1 MSQGTSGSRRGTA
14 GGGGDI
20 ELPPL
25 SLFLRIL
32 VTLISAQGIFALFLL
47 LVPLPDPLFP
57 AEPSQVIVAESGE
70 LLRVFL
76 NPQQQY
82 QLPLLPPRPGRR
94 QADESG
100 ANGSE
105 AGGTAAEGTA
115 LPGIPA
121 KLRDAVVC
129 YEDRRFYRHPGVD
142 TAAVLR
148 ALYDNL
154 RAGERVSGASTITMQ
169 VARLAGG
176 RPRTLAS
183 KLVEMLQ
190 ALKLEALLS
199 KEQILA
205 LYLTNAPFGGNIVGF
220 RAASYRYFGKEPSLL
235 TWAEAATL
243 AVLPNAPGLIDPQR
257 NREDLYLK
265 RNRLLR
271 LLAEWQL
278 LDGETLSRALVEP
291 LPGQLFRFPFQAP
304 HLSENL
310 HATRRQAV
318 VRTTIEA
325 SLQSRV
331 EEVVRYRMES
341 AGRLGVH
348 NAAVLVAETDSG
360 KVRVYVGSSDYYDQA
375 HNGQVDGIQARRST
389 GSLLKPFLY
398 ALAMDEG
405 LLLPATQIQD
415 IPSQFGAFSPQNIDL
430 SYRGLIPAA
439 ESLVLSLNVPAVRLL
454 SEYGLERYYQFLGL
468 AGLEG
473 LFRPPQDYG
482 LTLILGG
489 AEASLLELAGL
500 YRGLG
505 CFGLFS
511 SLTLV
516 EGEPQEPRLRLIS
529 PGASYLV
536 LQILTRLGRP
546 GAEYYWENYQSGR
559 PLSWKTGTSYGQK
572 DAWSIGVNPR
582 WTVAVWVG
590 NFTGEGNANLRSSA
604 LAAPLLFDVF
614 NILPGRGGEERFRPP
629 AGGLQPVRLC
639 RDTGYRA
646 GPDCPDSYVASAPA
660 GTKPLPQC
668 PYHKKIYV
676 TLDGGYR
683 VNALCWEPGKY
694 REEIRLFYPPSVAQ
708 YLRERG
714 QLVEQIPPFQPGFSG
729 TDGLPSLRIVYPEE
743 GAKIW
748 IPRDLD
754 GKDQKLT
761 LRAAHLEPDSVVYW
775 YADDIYL
782 GVTRERHAWSARF
795 PRGRHELEIID
806 ARGNRASRSFFV
818 ASER

>member
-1 MSQGTSGSRRGTA
+1 LRRQPIDREIYLSPARLLLRLLGT
-14 GGGGDI
+14 
-20 ELPPL
+20 
-25 SLFLRIL
+25 FLA
-32 VTLISAQGIFALFLL
+32 AQATFALFLL

-57 AEPSQVIVAESGE
+57 AGPSQVILSASGQ

-76 NPQQQY
+76 NPRQQY
-82 QLPLLPPRPGRR
+82 QLPLLPHRTGGR
-94 QADESG
+94 QPDNSGASGSESG
-100 ANGSE
+100 R
-105 AGGTAAEGTA
+105 TAAAGTA
-115 LPGIPA
+115 LPVVPA
-121 KLRDAVVC
+121 KLRDAVVR
-129 YEDRRFYRHPGVD
+129 YEDRRFYSHPGID
-142 TAAVLR
+142 AAAVLR

-154 RAGERVSGASTITMQ
+154 RAGRRVSGASTITMQ

-183 KLVEMLQ
+183 KLLEMLQ
-190 ALKLEALLS
+190 SLKLEALLS
-199 KEQILA
+199 KQEILA
-205 LYLTNAPFGGNIVGF
+205 LYLNHAPFGGNIVGF
-220 RAASYRYFGKEPSLL
+220 RAASYRYFGKDPSLL
-235 TWAEAATL
+235 TWAEAAAL

-257 NREDLYLK
+257 NRADLYSK

-271 LLAEWQL
+271 LLAERRL
-278 LDGETLSRALVEP
+278 LDGETLERALIEP
-291 LPGQLFRFPFQAP
+291 LPVRLFPFPFQAP
-304 HLSENL
+304 HLSEHL
-310 HATRRQAV
+310 HATRPQEV

-325 SLQSRV
+325 SLQRQV

-360 KVRVYVGSSDYYDQA
+360 KIRVYVGSSDYYDRA
-375 HNGQVDGIQARRST
+375 HNGQVDGVQARRST

-405 LLLPATQIQD
+405 LLLPETRIQD

-454 SEYGLERYYQFLGL
+454 SEYGLERYYHFLGL

-505 CFGLFS
+505 RLGLFC
-511 SLTLV
+511 SLSLV
-516 EGEPQEPRLRLIS
+516 EGEPERPGLRLIS

-582 WTVAVWVG
+582 WIVAVWVG

-614 NILPGRGGEERFRPP
+614 NILPDRGREEWFRPP

-639 RDTGYRA
+639 RETGYRA
-646 GPDCPDSYVASAPA
+646 GPDCPDTYVASAPA
-660 GTKPLPQC
+660 GAKPLPQC
-668 PYHKKIYV
+668 PYHKKIFV
-676 TLDGGYR
+676 TLDGCYR

-694 REEIRLFYPPSVAQ
+694 REEIRLFYPPAVAQ

-754 GKDQKLT
+754 GEEQKLT
-761 LRAAHLEPDSVVYW
+761 LRAAHLEPDSVLYW
-775 YADDIYL
+775 YADNIYL

-795 PRGRHELEIID
+795 SRGRHELQIID
-806 ARGNRASRSFFV
+806 TRGNRASRSFFV
-818 ASER
+818 ASEQ